1 MRNLKLKYCLS
12 YKDTIKQ
19 PKILLVN
26 PNSQKFASEVRYV
39 VTESQLFAFNAG
51 QEHEKPKVLAEVP
64 DIVAAEYLALDNE
77 ICLATRGG
85 EVLLVNPET
94 LQTNEGTFCDVG
106 IECMEWSPDQEVV
119 VFVTKEHN
127 VVVMNCTYD
136 PLTEHSLYD
145 DQAEAEGGFV
155 NVGWGKKETQFHG
168 SEGKE
173 AAKRKQESE
182 APVNLEEISKEII
195 ISWRADGAYFV
206 VSYVSPSKGRT
217 FKVFDKE
224 GKLQFVAEKQANL
237 YGPTAWRQSGNWIA
251 VPQKLPNKSTIALFE
266 KNGLRHREIP
276 LPFDLQETPI
286 EDLKWSSDSEILSIR
301 TKNKIYLYTI
311 GNYHWYL
318 KQVLDF
324 ADDPEDPMAYYTWD
338 SRIGEEKTL
347 HILFES
353 GKYLIYKWYW
363 AIDRLNRTG
372 LVAVIDGNQLLL
384 TDFSK
389 AVIPPPMCTKALQ
402 LEAGGAGDSYII
414 TVTLTQ
420 AQDEVHLCVLD
431 SKHKIHYYKSHLS
444 NITAFSSQGCL
455 ELQGS
460 VDETLMPLQYGN
472 LQWFES
478 FEDTYL
484 VASFS
489 ENKTS
494 QIYFLAVDAP
504 DSYKVMV
511 NVTVPGII
519 SSLMPSGKE
528 QPCEL
533 FYQTLEDNRITQL
546 VYDVDSKRET
556 SSRLHLELQQNI
568 DQMETFIQ
576 TNDAETHTICLSN
589 NQCLYVDNERVAT
602 DVTSFCMA
610 GNYLTF
616 TKLTSLHFLRLGD
629 MRLVDERRLERGAKL
644 VTTVLNSART
654 ILQMP
659 RGNLEAICPRV
670 LSLELVGA
678 LLDTQKYCLAFDVL
692 RKQRINLNIICD
704 HNLCTFMEKIDI
716 FLEEIQNPNWL
727 NLFLSD
733 LQNEDFTKT
742 MYASNYKKDSQLYP
756 EGFKIEN
763 KVIYI
768 CKTLCVRMEQSSE
781 KRFRLP
787 IITACVKLKQIEKAL
802 ELIWEEKKRENTHN
816 DSQAAVGAEEALNY
830 LLYLV
835 DVNELYNVAL
845 GTYDFGLVLF
855 VAQKS
860 QKDPKE
866 FLAFLNELKGYEL
879 NYRKFK
885 IDEHLKRYEK
895 ALQHIANCGPEK
907 FQEALEF
914 IKRHEY
920 YSRSLQAFQN
930 DAECYKEICLAFAD
944 HLRAN
949 GKLENASI
957 LYERGGNLQQALLS
971 AKHTLDWQR
980 ALLLAKK
987 SEQDVAQVAVSLV
1000 VPLQEQGRYEE
1011 AYHLSKTYGQS
1022 RKDSLQCLTKGKL
1035 FLKAIFEAQICPD
1048 NKAEEDGDLLTT
1060 LVTPELLAYQS
1071 VLLNSITAD
1080 EELFTQHKDRLVQV
1094 RLNHLKQ
1101 TQFGGDDDQLDI
1113 DECDLLSDT
1122 TSMRSSRYTASS
1134 RGTGKTFRS
1143 SKNRRK
1149 HERKILSL
1157 KPGNPF
1163 EDIALIDALY
1173 NQITRCYGQQQH
1185 VRDTCKALLQLQ
1197 QDSAAL
1203 QLQQTYKNLLS
1214 VMQNSLD
1221 AIWIEE
1227 MLQSCGQQ
1235 FLQGPNVDYT
1245 QLKNEQRY
1253 AMLSPIKRFKPQ
1265 LNLTEWE
1272 HQILQ

>member
-1 MRNLKLKYCLS
+1 M
-12 YKDTIKQ
+12 
-19 PKILLVN
+19 
-26 PNSQKFASEVRYV
+26 
-39 VTESQLFAFNAG
+39 
-51 QEHEKPKVLAEVP
+51 
-64 DIVAAEYLALDNE
+64 
-77 ICLATRGG
+77 
-85 EVLLVNPET
+85 
-94 LQTNEGTFCDVG
+94 NEGTFCDVG
-106 IECMEWSPDQEVV
+106 IECMAWSPDQEVV

-127 VVVMNCTYD
+127 VVVMTCTYD
-136 PLTEHSLYD
+136 PLTEHPLCD

-173 AAKRKQESE
+173 AAKRKQEVE
-182 APVNLEEISKEII
+182 TPVNLEEINKDII

-224 GKLQFVAEKQANL
+224 GKLQFIGEQQANL
-237 YGPTAWRQSGNWIA
+237 YSPTAWRPSGNWIA
-251 VPQKLPNKSTIALFE
+251 MPQKLPNKSTIALFE

-276 LPFDLQETPI
+276 LPFDLQQTPI
-286 EDLKWSSDSEILSIR
+286 EELKWSSDSEILSIR
-301 TKNKIYLYTI
+301 TKSKIYLYTI

-324 ADDPEDPMAYYTWD
+324 NEIHMEGEEDDEVTYYTWD

-347 HILFES
+347 HIIFKS
-353 GKYLIYKWYW
+353 GRYLIYKWYW
-363 AIDRLNRTG
+363 AIDRLNRSG

-384 TDFSK
+384 SDFSK
-389 AVIPPPMCTKALQ
+389 AVIPPPMCTKTLQ
-402 LEAGGAGDSYII
+402 LESTAGDSYIT

-420 AQDEVHLCVLD
+420 AQDEVHLCILD
-431 SKHKIHYYKSHLS
+431 SKHKLHYYKSHMS
-444 NITAFSSQGCL
+444 NVTAFSSQGCL

-460 VDETLMPLQYGN
+460 DIALPLQYGN

-489 ENKTS
+489 QNKTS
-494 QIYFLAVDAP
+494 QIHFLAVDLP
-504 DSYKVMV
+504 DSYKI
-511 NVTVPGII
+511 TVAVKIPGII
-519 SSLMPSGKE
+519 SCLIPSGKE

-533 FYQTLEDNRITQL
+533 FYQTLDDNRITQL

-576 TNDAETHTICLSN
+576 PNDAETHTICLSN
-589 NQCLYVDNERVAT
+589 NQCLYVDQERIAT

-616 TKLTSLHFLRLGD
+616 TKLTSLHFLRLSD

-654 ILQMP
+654 VLQMP

-678 LLDTQKYCLAFDVL
+678 LLDVQKYCLAFDVL

-742 MYASNYKKDSQLYP
+742 MYASNYKQDSQSYP

-763 KVIYI
+763 KVEYI
-768 CKTLCVRMEQSSE
+768 CKALCVRMEQSSE

-787 IITACVKLKQIEKAL
+787 IITAYVKLKQIEKAL

-816 DSQAAVGAEEALNY
+816 DSAAAVGAEEALKY

-885 IDEHLKRYEK
+885 IDEHLKRFEK
-895 ALQHIANCGPEK
+895 ALQHIANCGREK
-907 FQEALEF
+907 FPEALEF

-920 YSRSLQAFQN
+920 YSRSLQAYEN
-930 DAECYKEICLAFAD
+930 DPECYREICLAFAD

-980 ALLLAKK
+980 ALLLARQGD
-987 SEQDVAQVAVSLV
+987 QDVAQVAVSLV
-1000 VPLQEQGRYEE
+1000 VPLQEHGRYDE
-1011 AYHLSKTYGQS
+1011 AYHLSKTYGQNL
-1022 RKDSLQCLTKGKL
+1022 KESLQCLTKGKL
-1035 FLKAIFEAQICPD
+1035 FLKAIFEAQSQQGPD
-1048 NKAEEDGDLLTT
+1048 EEDLLKSF
-1060 LVTPELLAYQS
+1060 VTPELLAYQS

-1080 EELFTQHKDRLVQV
+1080 EELFSQHKERLSQV
-1094 RLNHLKQ
+1094 RLNRQKQ
-1101 TQFGGDDDQLDI
+1101 TQFGGDDDQVDI

-1122 TSMRSSRYTASS
+1122 TSLRSSRYTASS

-1173 NQITRCYGQQQH
+1173 NQIIRCYGQQQH
-1185 VRDTCKALLQLQ
+1185 VRDTCKALLQVKEDQ
-1197 QDSAAL
+1197 AAY
-1203 QLQQTYKNLLS
+1203 QLQTSYKHLLA

-1221 AIWIEE
+1221 DIWIEE

-1253 AMLSPIKRFKPQ
+1253 AMLSPVKRFKPQ
-1265 LNLTEWE
+1265 LNLTDWE